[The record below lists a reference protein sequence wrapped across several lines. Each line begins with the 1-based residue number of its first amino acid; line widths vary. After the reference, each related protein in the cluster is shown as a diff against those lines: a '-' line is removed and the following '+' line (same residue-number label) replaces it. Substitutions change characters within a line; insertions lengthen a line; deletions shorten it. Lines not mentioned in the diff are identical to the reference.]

1 MGTQSTTVATPA
13 NGQDEAGA
21 LSTEK
26 VTYRGYAKLND
37 KGEIDTLNA
46 KAESANQ
53 QSWKKLEASGAVQ
66 WNENEFIRYIVHTE
80 EGFSLLVK
88 DPAQRVYIIQA
99 GLSYIQNSKANGL
112 MVERKEGD
120 ETSPAYNGETID
132 LREAINEPPTKRALT
147 DQQKLER
154 LVKSMGLNPD
164 EMNSLFGE
172 LAKKFAA
179 QSAPALPGD
188 TEDQEEVV
196 PTVG

>member
-1 MGTQSTTVATPA
+1 MSTTQVPAVPA
-13 NGQDEAGA
+13 NGQDEVGN

-26 VTYRGYAKLND
+26 ITYRGYAKMND

-53 QSWKKLEASGAVQ
+53 QSWKKLEASGATQ
-66 WNENEFIRYIVHTE
+66 WNENEFIRYIVHSE

-120 ETSPAYNGETID
+120 EQSPAYNGETID

-154 LVKSMGLNPD
+154 LVKSMGLGED
-164 EMNSLFGE
+164 EMNALFGE
-172 LAKKFAA
+172 LSKKFAA
-179 QSAPALPGD
+179 QKNTILPA
-188 TEDQEEVV
+188 EIEEQEEA
-196 PTVG
+196 TA